1 MKRRFFSIFF
11 AIVLGA
17 FFIASPVL
25 AADGSERILSFDSLI
40 IVHPDSTMAIE
51 ETIKVLAEG
60 QDIKHGIYRDFPTIY
75 RDMLLNRS
83 MRGFRVEKVLRDGKK
98 ENFIYEAIDNGVRL
112 KIGDANVLVPPG
124 EHVYTLR
131 YRTNRQLGYFRDHDE
146 LYWNV
151 TGNGWQFPIDRA
163 TATVQLPEGA
173 DDRVLSI
180 DGYTGPEGARGRN
193 FTSGLDT
200 SGRRTFSTSAPLRES
215 EGLTIVVT
223 WPKGFVR
230 APSQSERIGYFIK
243 DDRDLLWG
251 LIGLLAVLTYYL
263 IAWFIVGRDPERRS
277 IVPEYG
283 PPPGLSPAAV
293 RFISKM
299 GYDDKV
305 FAAAV
310 INMAVKGL
318 LKIKQSGGSYTLM
331 KIREDSDG
339 LSAEEQTIWSDLL
352 ATRKSLVLSDENY
365 SKISKA
371 IDDLKALLKS
381 RVEKDFFV
389 TNRPYF
395 IAGVVLSLLF
405 MFYSFTRADVGS
417 CGLIFMI
424 LFFSALFTAIAL
436 AGIRKS
442 RQSGRE
448 EAGRRGVTS
457 SVRKAEDGMMV
468 GLYGLLLT
476 AAITGGFLGLSFNT
490 TPLYSLTFLGFPAVS
505 YLFHNLLKAPT
516 KAGGMLRDKIEGFRT
531 FLSATEEDRLNRMNP
546 PERTPE
552 LFERYLPYALA
563 LDVEQQWSEQ
573 FSGTLAEAQYEPR
586 WYSGTTW
593 NLTNISGFS
602 SSLGSSLPSSVA
614 SASTPPGSGSGS
626 GGGGSSGGGGGGGGG
641 W

>member
-40 IVHPDSTMAIE
+40 TVHPDSTMAIE

-243 DDRDLLWG
+243 DNRDLLWG

-339 LSAEEQTIWSDLL
+339 LSAEEQTIWSNLL
-352 ATRKSLVLSDENY
+352 ATRKSYRRKESREKQYHEDQPAAANVGPCKTVEHKKQGQYHAGDKIRLVGHKKVLFDPRLEQGLEVVYSLRNLTVILIRKDE
-365 SKISKA
+365 
-371 IDDLKALLKS
+371 
-381 RVEKDFFV
+381 
-389 TNRPYF
+389 
-395 IAGVVLSLLF
+395 
-405 MFYSFTRADVGS
+405 
-417 CGLIFMI
+417 
-424 LFFSALFTAIAL
+424 AL
-436 AGIRKS
+436 AGGK
-442 RQSGRE
+442 Q
-448 EAGRRGVTS
+448 V
-457 SVRKAEDGMMV
+457 
-468 GLYGLLLT
+468 
-476 AAITGGFLGLSFNT
+476 
-490 TPLYSLTFLGFPAVS
+490 
-505 YLFHNLLKAPT
+505 
-516 KAGGMLRDKIEGFRT
+516 
-531 FLSATEEDRLNRMNP
+531 
-546 PERTPE
+546 
-552 LFERYLPYALA
+552 
-563 LDVEQQWSEQ
+563 
-573 FSGTLAEAQYEPR
+573 
-586 WYSGTTW
+586 
-593 NLTNISGFS
+593 
-602 SSLGSSLPSSVA
+602 
-614 SASTPPGSGSGS
+614 
-626 GGGGSSGGGGGGGGG
+626 
-641 W
+641 